1 MSKGDANMN
10 GKAVDRQLTA
20 TSLLAQHEVLR
31 VIAIEMVQAA
41 RTLTSRGVAETTAL
55 ARRLAVELDAHNRLE
70 EAVLEPLFGHSDAW
84 SSVRLAEM
92 LGHHRQEHDAFV
104 AELLGIAAERTPSV
118 ELEARVY
125 EIAASIYRHMDHEE
139 IEYLNA
145 EIVHDPPSA

>member
-1 MSKGDANMN
+1 MN
-10 GKAVDRQLTA
+10 GDAVDRQVTA

-31 VIAIEMVQAA
+31 LIAIEMVQAA
-41 RTLTSRGVAETTAL
+41 RTMTSRGVAETVML
-55 ARRLAVELDAHNRLE
+55 AQQLAEELDAHNRLE
-70 EAVLEPLFGHSDAW
+70 EAVLEPMFGTRDAW

-104 AELLGIAAERTPSV
+104 AELLSIASARSPSV

-145 EIVHDPPSA
+145 QIVRDPPSA